1 MSQNTSAK
9 MESINASLAE
19 AESLSDRIS
28 SSVNSVLHLRDQV
41 EAFHAKLETYFRF
54 RKKVTEDIR
63 KNYEVFKA
71 IVKDLYQVGAL
82 SKRRFQDPID
92 SVNITLLFNSFN
104 LIADKVEEYHEK
116 VNSVMMVLDHLISEI
131 DLQETEDDPLGKVYK
146 ECIQDHEIQE
156 TQNMIVDF
164 KISIQFVIK
173 TSYQKIADEVE
184 RLEKEYQE
192 CTAKLEALHS
202 KFTTLTKQKE
212 FAASFD

>member
-116 VNSVMMVLDHLISEI
+116 VNSVMMVLDLSLIHI
-131 DLQETEDDPLGKVYK
+131 
-146 ECIQDHEIQE
+146 
-156 TQNMIVDF
+156 
-164 KISIQFVIK
+164 
-173 TSYQKIADEVE
+173 
-184 RLEKEYQE
+184 
-192 CTAKLEALHS
+192 
-202 KFTTLTKQKE
+202 
-212 FAASFD
+212 